1 MTIYVDKE
9 ARAGFKRGLVSTII
23 SDNQLTREQLLG
35 RLLGFFEDCLAEL
48 VDEGQLSVML
58 AATGESHMDMF
69 TAHRRH

>member
-9 ARAGFKRGLVSTII
+9 ARAGFKQGLVSTIL

-48 VDEGQLSVML
+48 VDEGQLNVMP
-58 AATGESHMDMF
+58 AATGESHMDIF
-69 TAHRRH
+69 SALRRH